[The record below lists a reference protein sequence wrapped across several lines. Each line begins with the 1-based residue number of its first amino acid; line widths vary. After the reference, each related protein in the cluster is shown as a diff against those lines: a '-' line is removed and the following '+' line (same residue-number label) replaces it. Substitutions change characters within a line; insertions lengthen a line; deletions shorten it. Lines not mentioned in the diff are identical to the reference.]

1 MLACRILLKKSL
13 KSTNLLAEFDG
24 WVDVFTQIA
33 RAPNGRDA
41 LRLLLEYISV
51 TTDADPD
58 NVHEFA
64 KSIGPVAEEAYMTAA
79 EKLTRESA
87 KKAHKEGRK
96 EGRKEGQAE
105 LLLRLLK
112 LRFGD
117 PPGDVTARLRS
128 ASDED
133 LARWAER
140 ILAASSLDDVFAD

>member
-1 MLACRILLKKSL
+1 VPCPTLRSSLDYRCATVDEIRRARSSTLIMLACRILLKKSL
-13 KSTNLLAEFDG
+13 KSTDLLAEFDG

-64 KSIGPVAEEAYMTAA
+64 KLIGPVAEEAYMTAA

-87 KKAHKEGRK
+87 KKAHKE
-96 EGRKEGQAE
+96 
-105 LLLRLLK
+105 
-112 LRFGD
+112 
-117 PPGDVTARLRS
+117 RS
-128 ASDED
+128 E
-133 LARWAER
+133 EH
-140 ILAASSLDDVFAD
+140 